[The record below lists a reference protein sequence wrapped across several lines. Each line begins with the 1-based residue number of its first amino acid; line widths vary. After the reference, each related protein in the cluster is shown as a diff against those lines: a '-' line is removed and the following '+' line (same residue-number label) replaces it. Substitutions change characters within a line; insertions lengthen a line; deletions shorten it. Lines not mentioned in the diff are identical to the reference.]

1 LISGGTVID
10 GSRSARQLGLADRG
24 VLAPGRKAD
33 LVVFDAATIQDAGTP
48 QQPSQPPT
56 GVRAVIVNGEPV
68 LIDGVM
74 TSARPG
80 RALRRHPPASAL
92 ASRQ

>member
-1 LISGGTVID
+1 
-10 GSRSARQLGLADRG
+10 
-24 VLAPGRKAD
+24 
-33 LVVFDAATIQDAGTP
+33 VVFDAATIQDAGTP
-48 QQPSQPPT
+48 QQPSQPPS

-74 TSARPG
+74 TSSRPG
-80 RALRRHPPASAL
+80 RALRRHPPAPAP